1 MVRPPWAGVGGRTK
15 RLWREWDER
24 AAILPPPPPP
34 FSSGG
39 NQAFLRPPLPSKRV
53 QRGKENGRC
62 CSAVFIVVF
71 FAECADI
78 LFYHRVFTLAH
89 CTHLD
94 QMCLSQSLFP
104 LEELTTALFNFDLLL
119 DFASIKHAGL
129 LLQLIEDSQG
139 WRAGGYFLFIIV
151 LLLPP
156 PPPPLF
162 RESGAKGRTNKFLR
176 LRLDW
181 AKER

>member
-1 MVRPPWAGVGGRTK
+1 MREQLFFLLLLLRFLLEGIRLFCARHFPPNAFKEERRMVVVAVPSLSLSSLQNVQIYFFITV
-15 RLWREWDER
+15 
-24 AAILPPPPPP
+24 
-34 FSSGG
+34 FSHLHT
-39 NQAFLRPPLPSKRV
+39 AHTWT
-53 QRGKENGRC
+53 RC
-62 CSAVFIVVF
+62 VFCV
-71 FAECADI
+71 
-78 LFYHRVFTLAH
+78 
-89 CTHLD
+89 
-94 QMCLSQSLFP
+94 SQSLFP

-129 LLQLIEDSQG
+129 LLQLIEDSRG

-151 LLLPP
+151 LLLP